1 MDKESSIVPVWISLP
16 RLPIQFFKREALFQ
30 IAALIGTPLR
40 LDAATISLKRPSIA
54 RVQVEIDLLK
64 PNPTKVWIGMENLEG
79 FWQKVEYDNV
89 PDFCTHCWHVG
100 HSESMCH
107 IHNPELKL
115 VEIPGCWSQCGA
127 EV

>member
-79 FWQKVEYDNV
+79 NELYKVARTNV
-89 PDFCTHCWHVG
+89 R
-100 HSESMCH
+100 S
-107 IHNPELKL
+107 
-115 VEIPGCWSQCGA
+115 GA
-127 EV
+127 ERDKERQGFMAFSAQIVG